1 MFWFC
6 LGILAIAL
14 IIYFASRTSGSE
26 TWRVSEKGNR
36 TQIYGGSRVTV
47 FQSDGGWKYCIS
59 APFGDDDPYYSD
71 RYATQEEAMECG
83 MAFLDGRPDP
93 HKTMREIREE
103 RVLNSALEETTSSI
117 PVLKE
122 LTDAINDLH
131 LTGKFLVRGIT
142 AIKKTSDKQKRALV
156 EVYKH
161 HYIEGRE
168 TEAANIWQTRE
179 AFNEISEHCD
189 ALLVWLRSAPKNERG
204 ETPEFKQISSSG

>member
-1 MFWFC
+1 MLWLIFGVVC
-6 LGILAIAL
+6 VAL
-14 IIYFASRTSGSE
+14 IVFVAVRTSKPES
-26 TWRVSEKGNR
+26 WRVSESGNQ

-47 FQSDGGWKYCIS
+47 FPSDGGWKYCIS

-83 MAFLDGRPDP
+83 MAFLDVRPDP

-103 RVLNSALEETTSSI
+103 RALHSALNETSSSI
-117 PVLKE
+117 PVLKQ
-122 LTDAINDLH
+122 LTDAINDMH
-131 LTGKFLVRGIT
+131 LKGKFLVKDIT

-161 HYIEGRE
+161 HYIEDRE

-179 AFNEISEHCD
+179 GFSELSEHCD
-189 ALLVWLRSAPKNERG
+189 ALLVWLRSAPKDERG
-204 ETPEFKQISSSG
+204 EPPDFRQASSAD